1 MQPDL
6 DHPTVRDHQDVAM
19 IVAAKDRVQR
29 GGDPRLEQGSALAAG
44 DQVPVGLL
52 CPARPGLGISLRNV
66 LGAKSLPLAEIDLA
80 EAGHRLWGHP
90 DRRADHLGCL
100 ERAFQVAGVET
111 CERASVQPSP
121 HKLRLAP
128 AFIGKGRIELALD
141 AVLSVPRRLAVA
153 NEKQA
158 GRRAFRGE
166 RQLRRLGARG
176 SDLAIYT
183 NFLLVPLIGSVAD
196 LRRRLLQSHGTLA
209 EIPLRSLL
217 EAAQG
222 ERSTGT
228 LTLRNGNG
236 QSTSLYFLF
245 GHLFHAQGDGT
256 AGDDAVVNA
265 LHWSK
270 GDFEFDAK
278 AKLPADETVKA
289 GITELVH
296 AAEAEPKQSAPEP
309 RVERVE
315 AVSERKDHAEPE
327 KKVEAPQPRRGVKHR
342 PQPKH
347 GREPIPVPA
356 GQIIYDSLKT
366 SFVDFPRLITTLE
379 KEGYTGYVR
388 LLTDD
393 ASGLILFREGSA
405 LECMYDG
412 ASDAGSLVL
421 GKPALQQFNED
432 VTAGHGV
439 LDVVGLSPELID
451 GLYELTVSRP
461 MYTELYAAW
470 VDMKALL
477 KFLSDRKLSG
487 SVMIRATAGTGVII
501 LSDGELAGAYTSES
515 RDISDKPDRAL
526 ALCDDPSA
534 MIEVKSA
541 DTTKHPPL
549 DVDEIVSGQRGPR
562 ASPIVQVVTS
572 QPPPQ
577 PAPETVKPTAPS
589 IPVMAPEPPT
599 AQFAS
604 GSVSSYSP
612 PSPPSAQV
620 APTTPPAPAGP
631 QIDWTPIV
639 AELQAMAEDALGN
652 RARKVKDILGAADPS
667 LAGIEAAID
676 QVPSI
681 SLLFVDSSRLEQLAQ
696 EMRARLKS
704 HL

>member
-1 MQPDL
+1 
-6 DHPTVRDHQDVAM
+6 
-19 IVAAKDRVQR
+19 
-29 GGDPRLEQGSALAAG
+29 
-44 DQVPVGLL
+44 
-52 CPARPGLGISLRNV
+52 
-66 LGAKSLPLAEIDLA
+66 
-80 EAGHRLWGHP
+80 
-90 DRRADHLGCL
+90 
-100 ERAFQVAGVET
+100 
-111 CERASVQPSP
+111 
-121 HKLRLAP
+121 
-128 AFIGKGRIELALD
+128 
-141 AVLSVPRRLAVA
+141 
-153 NEKQA
+153 
-158 GRRAFRGE
+158 
-166 RQLRRLGARG
+166 
-176 SDLAIYT
+176 
-183 NFLLVPLIGSVAD
+183 
-196 LRRRLLQSHGTLA
+196 LQSHGTLA
-209 EIPLRSLL
+209 DIPLRSLL
-217 EAAQG
+217 ESAQG

-245 GHLFHAQGDGT
+245 GHLFHAQGDGK

-265 LHWSK
+265 LHWTR

-289 GITELVH
+289 GISELVQT
-296 AAEAEPKQSAPEP
+296 AESGTGSNRAHEP
-309 RVERVE
+309 RHEPAGDAAHQGEE
-315 AVSERKDHAEPE
+315 AVEEAKPERSEARSERKDHAEPE
-327 KKVEAPQPRRGVKHR
+327 RKLEAPQPRRGVKHR

-393 ASGLILFREGSA
+393 ASGLILFKEGSA

-412 ASDAGSLVL
+412 AADAGSLVL
-421 GKPALQQFNED
+421 GKEALQRFNDD
-432 VTAGHGV
+432 VTGGHGV
-439 LDVVGLSPELID
+439 LDVVGLSPELIE
-451 GLYELTVSRP
+451 GLYELAVSRP

-487 SVMIRATAGTGVII
+487 SVMIRSAAGTGVII
-501 LSDGELAGAYTSES
+501 LSEGELAGAYTSES
-515 RDISDKPDRAL
+515 RDIADKPDRAL
-526 ALCDDPSA
+526 ALCDDPAA

-541 DTTKHPPL
+541 DSAKHAPL
-549 DVDEIVSGQRGPR
+549 DVDAIVGGQRGGRTP
-562 ASPIVQVVTS
+562 AAPVVQAA
-572 QPPPQ
+572 PPP
-577 PAPETVKPTAPS
+577 PAPEPAPTLPV

-599 AQFAS
+599 AQIPTAPFAPA
-604 GSVSSYSP
+604 SYTQPTP
-612 PSPPSAQV
+612 PTMQV
-620 APTTPPAPAGP
+620 APPAPAYSGGP
-631 QIDWTPIV
+631 QLDWASIV

-667 LAGIEAAID
+667 LPGIESAID
-676 QVPSI
+676 QIPSI

>member
-1 MQPDL
+1 M
-6 DHPTVRDHQDVAM
+6 
-19 IVAAKDRVQR
+19 
-29 GGDPRLEQGSALAAG
+29 
-44 DQVPVGLL
+44 
-52 CPARPGLGISLRNV
+52 
-66 LGAKSLPLAEIDLA
+66 
-80 EAGHRLWGHP
+80 
-90 DRRADHLGCL
+90 
-100 ERAFQVAGVET
+100 
-111 CERASVQPSP
+111 
-121 HKLRLAP
+121 
-128 AFIGKGRIELALD
+128 
-141 AVLSVPRRLAVA
+141 
-153 NEKQA
+153 
-158 GRRAFRGE
+158 
-166 RQLRRLGARG
+166 
-176 SDLAIYT
+176 
-183 NFLLVPLIGSVAD
+183 
-196 LRRRLLQSHGTLA
+196 QSHGSLA
-209 EIPLRSLL
+209 EVPLRSLL
-217 EAAQG
+217 ESAQG

-228 LTLRNGNG
+228 LTVRNGNG

-245 GHLFHAQGDGT
+245 GHLFHAQGDGK
-256 AGDDAVVNA
+256 AGDDAVVSA
-265 LHWSK
+265 LRWTR
-270 GDFEFDAK
+270 GDFEFDPK

-289 GITELVH
+289 GIPELVQ
-296 AAEAEPKQSAPEP
+296 AADSAPPDPAGPEPEAESKTEKT
-309 RVERVE
+309 E
-315 AVSERKDHAEPE
+315 ARAERKDHAEAE
-327 KKVEAPQPRRGVKHR
+327 RKMEAPQPRRGVKHR

-356 GQIIYDSLKT
+356 GQVIYDSLKT

-412 ASDAGSLVL
+412 AADVGSLVL
-421 GKPALQQFNED
+421 GKQALQRFNDD
-432 VTAGHGV
+432 VTSGHGV

-487 SVMIRATAGTGVII
+487 SVMIRSGAGTGVII
-501 LSDGELAGAYTSES
+501 LAEGELAGAYTSES

-526 ALCDDPSA
+526 ALCDDPNA

-541 DTTKHPPL
+541 DATKHPAL
-549 DVDEIVSGQRGPR
+549 DVEEIVGGQRSARGPQSS
-562 ASPIVQVVTS
+562 AAPAAAAPAAPGPFTPAVPVIPIMQ
-572 QPPPQ
+572 
-577 PAPETVKPTAPS
+577 A
-589 IPVMAPEPPT
+589 EPPT
-599 AQFAS
+599 AQIPT
-604 GSVSSYSP
+604 YSQP
-612 PSPPSAQV
+612 TPTTMLV
-620 APTTPPAPAGP
+620 APTAPPRSAGP
-631 QIDWTPIV
+631 QLDWTSIV

-676 QVPSI
+676 QIPSI

>member
-1 MQPDL
+1 M
-6 DHPTVRDHQDVAM
+6 
-19 IVAAKDRVQR
+19 
-29 GGDPRLEQGSALAAG
+29 
-44 DQVPVGLL
+44 
-52 CPARPGLGISLRNV
+52 
-66 LGAKSLPLAEIDLA
+66 
-80 EAGHRLWGHP
+80 
-90 DRRADHLGCL
+90 
-100 ERAFQVAGVET
+100 
-111 CERASVQPSP
+111 
-121 HKLRLAP
+121 
-128 AFIGKGRIELALD
+128 
-141 AVLSVPRRLAVA
+141 
-153 NEKQA
+153 
-158 GRRAFRGE
+158 
-166 RQLRRLGARG
+166 
-176 SDLAIYT
+176 
-183 NFLLVPLIGSVAD
+183 
-196 LRRRLLQSHGTLA
+196 QSHGSLA

-228 LTLRNGNG
+228 LTVRNGNG
-236 QSTSLYFLF
+236 QSASLYFLF
-245 GHLFHAQGDGT
+245 GHLFHAQSDGK

-265 LHWSK
+265 LHWTR

-289 GITELVH
+289 GIPELVQT
-296 AAEAEPKQSAPEP
+296 AESTPEVQSPAEPRPEPAPEP
-309 RVERVE
+309 TPERTEARV
-315 AVSERKDHAEPE
+315 ERKDHAEPE
-327 KKVEAPQPRRGVKHR
+327 RKVEAPQPRRGVKHR
-342 PQPKH
+342 PSPKH

-405 LECMYDG
+405 LECLYDG
-412 ASDAGSLVL
+412 AAEASSLVL
-421 GKPALQQFNED
+421 GKQALQQFNDD
-432 VTAGHGV
+432 VTSGHGV

-487 SVMIRATAGTGVII
+487 SVMIRSTAGTGVII
-501 LSDGELAGAYTSES
+501 LSNGELAGAYTSES

-526 ALCDDPSA
+526 ALCDDPAA

-541 DTTKHPPL
+541 DNTKHPPL
-549 DVDEIVSGQRGPR
+549 DVDEIVGGQRGPR
-562 ASPIVQVVTS
+562 AQP
-572 QPPPQ
+572 QPPP
-577 PAPETVKPTAPS
+577 PAPPMVAPTEPMIPTNPT
-589 IPVMAPEPPT
+589 IPVMPAEPPT
-599 AQFAS
+599 AQIPTGGYAS
-604 GSVSSYSP
+604 YAQPTP
-612 PSPPSAQV
+612 PSMQV
-620 APTTPPAPAGP
+620 APTTPPRSAGP
-631 QIDWTPIV
+631 QLDWSSVV

-667 LAGIEAAID
+667 LPGIESAID
-676 QVPSI
+676 QIPSI

>member
-1 MQPDL
+1 MTLQA
-6 DHPTVRDHQDVAM
+6 H
-19 IVAAKDRVQR
+19 
-29 GGDPRLEQGSALAAG
+29 GS
-44 DQVPVGLL
+44 
-52 CPARPGLGISLRNV
+52 
-66 LGAKSLPLAEIDLA
+66 
-80 EAGHRLWGHP
+80 
-90 DRRADHLGCL
+90 
-100 ERAFQVAGVET
+100 
-111 CERASVQPSP
+111 
-121 HKLRLAP
+121 
-128 AFIGKGRIELALD
+128 
-141 AVLSVPRRLAVA
+141 
-153 NEKQA
+153 
-158 GRRAFRGE
+158 
-166 RQLRRLGARG
+166 
-176 SDLAIYT
+176 
-183 NFLLVPLIGSVAD
+183 LV
-196 LRRRLLQSHGTLA
+196 

-236 QSTSLYFLF
+236 QSASLYFLF
-245 GHLFHAQGDGT
+245 GHLFHAQGDGK

-265 LHWSK
+265 LQWSK
-270 GDFEFDAK
+270 GDFDFDAK

-289 GITELVH
+289 GIPELVQ
-296 AAEAEPKQSAPEP
+296 AAESSPRPAPPAEPHAEPRPEP
-309 RVERVE
+309 RTERIE
-315 AVSERKDHAEPE
+315 TRPERKDHAEPE

-412 ASDAGSLVL
+412 AAEAGSLVL
-421 GKPALQQFNED
+421 GKPALQQFNDD

-487 SVMIRATAGTGVII
+487 SVMIRSSAGTGVII
-501 LSDGELAGAYTSES
+501 LAEGELAGAYTSES

-549 DVDEIVSGQRGPR
+549 DVDGIVRNAGGGAR
-562 ASPIVQVVTS
+562 APQAAQAPVM
-572 QPPPQ
+572 QPPP
-577 PAPETVKPTAPS
+577 APEPVNPTNPTL
-589 IPVMAPEPPT
+589 PVMPAEPPT
-599 AQFAS
+599 AQIPT
-604 GSVSSYSP
+604 SSFSAYSP
-612 PSPPSAQV
+612 PAPQSMPV
-620 APTTPPAPAGP
+620 APTTPPRPAGP
-631 QIDWTPIV
+631 QLDWGAIV
-639 AELQAMAEDALGN
+639 TELQAMAEDALGN

-676 QVPSI
+676 QIPSI